1 MNIKGRVFLKRKEVT
16 IMKVNMNKR
25 RTRREVL
32 LITIH
37 EQVMKKDKD
46 QVMKNKDRN
55 KTHKDKVMKNKDRN
69 KTDKDKDPH
78 VMKNDNQKE

>member
-1 MNIKGRVFLKRKEVT
+1 MNNKGRVFLKRKEVT
-16 IMKVNMNKR
+16 NEDEHEQKEDKKDKDVKYSSI
-25 RTRREVL
+25 

-55 KTHKDKVMKNKDRN
+55 TGD
-69 KTDKDKDPH
+69 
-78 VMKNDNQKE
+78 EE